1 MTQGE
6 TFDVFLCHNSADK
19 PAVVQLA
26 EELVA
31 RGLRVWLDVWE
42 LIPGRPWQEALEAI
56 LQTAKSAAVLV
67 AKDGVG
73 PWQDREVRACL
84 DEFVR
89 RELPVIPVL
98 LPGTPQKPELPL
110 FLRAFTWVDLH
121 EGVTREGVDRLVWGI
136 TGERPGPTPRRILVA
151 GSLEALESS
160 ESLADVSAPGRSW
173 QSFLDGLAASTQA
186 GALRDSKLGRLLLSL
201 CRKVSH
207 CIVRDNLNF
216 SQLEL
221 AIDEANRLIADADSS
236 AGSPESRKRALQAT
250 TLVVTAFAGALQR
263 SRRAQSLVIAICE
276 SVLALDE
283 IRLCVAWPSNGPDR
297 LYTLAVQS
305 ADPHDDNVYVFLDRH
320 CRARVSRP

>member
-1 MTQGE
+1 MTRGE

-19 PAVVQLA
+19 PTVLQLA

-31 RGLRVWLDVWE
+31 RGLRVWLDVKE

-98 LPGTPQKPELPL
+98 LPEAPQKPEFPL
-110 FLRAFTWVDLH
+110 FLRAFTWVDLR
-121 EGVTREGVDRLVWGI
+121 EGITREGIDQLVWGI
-136 TGERPGPTPRRILVA
+136 TGQRPSETPRRILRV
-151 GSLEALESS
+151 GSLETPDTLER
-160 ESLADVSAPGRSW
+160 LADTSVSGRGW
-173 QSFLDGLAASTQA
+173 QSFLESLAASAQA
-186 GALRDSKLGRLLLSL
+186 RVLMNSQLGQLLHSI
-201 CRKVSH
+201 CKNASR
-207 CIVRDNLNF
+207 CNVRDNLQF

-236 AGSPESRKRALQAT
+236 AGCPESRKRALQAT
-250 TLVVTAFAGALQR
+250 TLVVTAFAGALER
-263 SRRAQSLVIAICE
+263 SRRAQSLVITICNR
-276 SVLALDE
+276 VLALDE
-283 IRLCVAWPSNGPDR
+283 IKLCVAWPPNGPDR
-297 LYTLAVQS
+297 LYTLAVES
-305 ADPHDDNVYVFLDRH
+305 ADPHDDSVYVFLDRH
-320 CRARVSRP
+320 CRAKAS